1 MKLYVIRHG
10 EVDLNL
16 KHLINGINDSC
27 LNEKGIKQAL
37 ERQED
42 VRNLNLDYIICS
54 PLYRTRQ
61 TCNLINV
68 NDVEVIY
75 DKRLVERD
83 SKSMQYKS
91 DSELDLDLWY
101 EYTKDVV
108 YGDAEGF
115 KSICTRVYQF
125 LDEIKEKYYNSNI
138 LIVTHG
144 DVCKAI
150 YTYFNK
156 DLWEYI
162 KSNEQKNCEIVN
174 YNIN

>member
-1 MKLYVIRHG
+1 MCAVAKMQNTTYTGV
-10 EVDLNL
+10 N
-16 KHLINGINDSC
+16 NT
-27 LNEKGIKQAL
+27 
-37 ERQED
+37 D

-101 EYTKDVV
+101 DLLKMLFTVM
-108 YGDAEGF
+108 
-115 KSICTRVYQF
+115 
-125 LDEIKEKYYNSNI
+125 L
-138 LIVTHG
+138 
-144 DVCKAI
+144 
-150 YTYFNK
+150 K
-156 DLWEYI
+156 DL
-162 KSNEQKNCEIVN
+162 KVFVHVSTNF
-174 YNIN
+174 